1 MGIAKMIKTIGRNK
15 KAESGTAAVA
25 EPGGVRAALDYPQ
38 PGEGITAPQY
48 TFRAG
53 TVGAVERVEISIN
66 QGPGQSCRYSAGY
79 WWYDWA
85 GYAPGRYQA
94 EVKAFLKNGKSVAAG
109 PVKFQVVPGT
119 GGKK

>member
-1 MGIAKMIKTIGRNK
+1 MGIAKMIKTIRRNK
-15 KAESGTAAVA
+15 NTALGTAAVA
-25 EPGGVRAALDYPQ
+25 EPGARAVLDYPQ

-66 QGPGQSCRYSAGY
+66 QGPGQSCRYSTGY

-94 EVKAFLKNGKSVAAG
+94 EVKAFLKSGKSVASG
-109 PVKFQVVPGT
+109 PVKFQVVQAVGRR
-119 GGKK
+119 